1 MFKFFDSVNNNMRY
15 FGISCMI
22 ELIKVNPSCIDRWQ
36 IILLEC
42 LENDDITLAERTIE
56 LLIMIAN

>member
-1 MFKFFDSVNNNMRY
+1 MRY